1 MYHRAQRSEGRHKF
15 PHKIKTTVSGGEHN
29 LDLHLSHEAGRSLSP
44 LLFRNHDA
52 KNSIETLATTKDEVS
67 LKPKKECTTIVHLY
81 IHPNAYL
88 CFILRLKHGYRY
100 LIS

>member
-1 MYHRAQRSEGRHKF
+1 MYHRAQRSDGRHRF
-15 PHKIKTTVSGGEHN
+15 PHTIKTTVSGGEQH

-67 LKPKKECTTIVHLY
+67 LKTKMNVLLMCIY
-81 IHPNAYL
+81 IYTRTRTYVL
-88 CFILRLKHGYRY
+88 FCD
-100 LIS
+100 